1 MIRTVSLYQR
11 FIFYLFILNITDWYF
26 TSYGIQNNYIE
37 EANPLLS
44 SIFSTNPLLALI
56 WKCMGPLILFS
67 LMPYCQSGWVRHA
80 LLFTVCL
87 YIMVNVYHLLFF
99 FFFFFFFTL

>member
-1 MIRTVSLYQR
+1 MIRAASLYQH
-11 FIFYLFILNITDWYF
+11 FIFYLFILNIADWYF
-26 TSYGIQNNYIE
+26 TSYGIQNNYVE

-44 SIFSTNPLLALI
+44 SIFMTNPLLVLFC
-56 WKCMGPLILFS
+56 KCIGPLILFV
-67 LMPYCQSGWVRHA
+67 LMPYCRSGWVQHA

-99 FFFFFFFTL
+99 FLFTL

>member
-1 MIRTVSLYQR
+1 MIRAASLYQR
-11 FIFYLFILNITDWYF
+11 FIFYLFILNIADWYF
-26 TSYGIQNNYIE
+26 TSYGIQNKYVE

-44 SIFSTNPLLALI
+44 SIFTTNPLLVLLC
-56 WKCMGPLILFS
+56 KCIGPLILFV
-67 LMPYCQSGWVRHA
+67 LMPYCRSGWVQHA

-99 FFFFFFFTL
+99 FLFAL